1 MDMADTQVEDYQE
14 DNWWTEDSREPKKDY
29 SHLDGKYCP
38 ACMEEVVLNTGSEEC
53 EYAIV
58 EEFPELVLPTPSM
71 QSKWSKDEFTP
82 KKILINEL
90 AKVGMVIQQF
100 RIITVYPHLP
110 PESGIPIE
118 NCYDSGFG
126 RMLSEIQN
134 KKGVIILGGNLCK
147 KFTGWELKHVQGLSE
162 VHSDYLPDIDRNIP
176 RVFLSTIRTLYS
188 VGSGEMSLGL
198 KRFAKQLEYQYEKHT
213 GNLGSSSYPQEI
225 EIGSPEHE
233 KYLRDLRQ

>member
-1 MDMADTQVEDYQE
+1 MTSQ
-14 DNWWTEDSREPKKDY
+14 
-29 SHLDGKYCP
+29 YCP
-38 ACMEEVVLNTGSEEC
+38 ACAEEVVLNTGSEEC

-71 QSKWSKDEFTP
+71 QSKWQKDEWTP
-82 KKILINEL
+82 KKILMSEL

-100 RIITVYPHLP
+100 RIISVYPHLP

-126 RMLSEIQN
+126 RMLSEIQT

-147 KFTGWELKHVQGLSE
+147 KFTGWELKHVQGLSS
-162 VHSDYLPDIDRNIP
+162 VDFLLGYDVGDMP

-188 VGSGEMSLGL
+188 VGGGEFTLGL
-198 KRFAKQLEYQYEKHT
+198 KRWLSQLGE
-213 GNLGSSSYPQEI
+213 N
-225 EIGSPEHE
+225 
-233 KYLRDLRQ
+233 

>member
-1 MDMADTQVEDYQE
+1 MDTMA
-14 DNWWTEDSREPKKDY
+14 S
-29 SHLDGKYCP
+29 YCP
-38 ACMEEVVLNTGSEEC
+38 SCLEEVVLNTGSEEC

-71 QSKWSKDEFTP
+71 QSKWQKDEFTP

-126 RMLSEIQN
+126 RMLSEIQT

-147 KFTGWELKHVQGLSE
+147 KFTGYELKQVQGLSGVE
-162 VHSDYLPDIDRNIP
+162 TTYLPPEIP
-176 RVFLSTIRTLYS
+176 VVFLSTIRTLYS
-188 VGSGEMSLGL
+188 VGGGEFTLGL
-198 KRFAKQLEYQYEKHT
+198 KRWSSQLGASNE
-213 GNLGSSSYPQEI
+213 
-225 EIGSPEHE
+225 
-233 KYLRDLRQ
+233 

>member
-1 MDMADTQVEDYQE
+1 MGWRMDTMA
-14 DNWWTEDSREPKKDY
+14 S
-29 SHLDGKYCP
+29 YCP
-38 ACMEEVVLNTGSEEC
+38 SCLEEVVLNTGSEEC

-71 QSKWSKDEFTP
+71 QSKWQKDEFTP

-126 RMLSEIQN
+126 RMLSEIQT

-147 KFTGWELKHVQGLSE
+147 KFTGYELKQVQGLSGVE
-162 VHSDYLPDIDRNIP
+162 TTYLPPEIP
-176 RVFLSTIRTLYS
+176 VVFLSTIRTLYS
-188 VGSGEMSLGL
+188 VGGGEFTLGL
-198 KRFAKQLEYQYEKHT
+198 KRWSSQLGASNE
-213 GNLGSSSYPQEI
+213 
-225 EIGSPEHE
+225 
-233 KYLRDLRQ
+233 